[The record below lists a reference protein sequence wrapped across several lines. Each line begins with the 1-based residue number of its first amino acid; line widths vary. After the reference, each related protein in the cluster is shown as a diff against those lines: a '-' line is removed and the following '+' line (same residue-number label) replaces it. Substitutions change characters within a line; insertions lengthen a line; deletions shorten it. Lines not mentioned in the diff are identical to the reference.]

1 MAERRGGVGGRGG
14 WEVGEWRRA
23 ETSVWDANN
32 TRRLGAQQGDD
43 GDDDNNNSTMT
54 TTMRSWARAGG
65 GVVVGEEMVGM
76 FCVVRL
82 CDELL
87 MQRQRQGKAGTSS
100 AASRSPRGRQIPRPK
115 MITDCSHWPFLHV
128 FYSIIDCRSM
138 RPSAC
143 IITLHGTAQTLLLLL
158 LFSSKCFLYTPDRL
172 IHVPN
177 MHRR

>member
-1 MAERRGGVGGRGG
+1 MAERRGGEEGGRGG
-14 WEVGEWRRA
+14 WEVGERRRA

-87 MQRQRQGKAGTSS
+87 MQKQRQGRHK
-100 AASRSPRGRQIPRPK
+100 Q
-115 MITDCSHWPFLHV
+115 
-128 FYSIIDCRSM
+128 
-138 RPSAC
+138 
-143 IITLHGTAQTLLLLL
+143 
-158 LFSSKCFLYTPDRL
+158 
-172 IHVPN
+172 
-177 MHRR
+177 RRFA